1 MIRIFCSLE
10 VPASPTKTLLPQ
22 ESGKQLNLAGKRKKT
37 KWRHVTPHRY
47 RVAAMELY
55 KLLAGAWTESH
66 RPPHHL
72 FHKWCPQ
79 RIWHH
84 GFGWGGYDI
93 GGPGNVSTLI
103 RTETRSTMERDCIV
117 SKSLLQTLC
126 WQQFGITHRPRYGLL
141 HDPANNLWAM
151 RVKFHLAGLHDLYGF
166 RWHHRILTQTQ
177 HKDFRWSKC
186 FRGWWRLTARN
197 NGIKQLHSNN
207 TLLEVRNNWAQDMP
221 GGNFCFFMLG
231 PPICPN
237 FRFREAVAYQ
247 LFRSCSQMTQVQHK
261 HSN

>member
-126 WQQFGITHRPRYGLL
+126 WQQFGILIAQGTVFSMTRRTIFEQCVLSSILL
-141 HDPANNLWAM
+141 VCTISMASGGTIEFSPKLST
-151 RVKFHLAGLHDLYGF
+151 
-166 RWHHRILTQTQ
+166 RISGDQNASE
-177 HKDFRWSKC
+177 D
-186 FRGWWRLTARN
+186 
-197 NGIKQLHSNN
+197 
-207 TLLEVRNNWAQDMP
+207 D
-221 GGNFCFFMLG
+221 GG
-231 PPICPN
+231 
-237 FRFREAVAYQ
+237 
-247 LFRSCSQMTQVQHK
+247 
-261 HSN
+261 